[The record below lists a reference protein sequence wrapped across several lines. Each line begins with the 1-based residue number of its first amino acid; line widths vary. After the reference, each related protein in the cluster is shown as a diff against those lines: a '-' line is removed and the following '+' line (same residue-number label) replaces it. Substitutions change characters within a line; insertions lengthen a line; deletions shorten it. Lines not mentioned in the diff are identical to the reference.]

1 MLTYILRRTLTMI
14 PVVLVIS
21 VIVFWIIQLPPGDYV
36 SNRVLELQQEGEQLS
51 RVEQQALRDRYGLD
65 DPWYVQYLAW
75 IWGILTRGDLGYS
88 FAYSQPVLAV
98 MERYMATTLI
108 VAVASMAFTYL
119 VAIPI
124 GVYSAVKQYSL
135 GDYVFTTVGFLGMAT
150 PNFLLAIILMYLSYI
165 WFGDPMLGL
174 QSPEFSGQGW
184 SLARVADMLSHLVI
198 PVVVIGTASTCE
210 LIRVMRG
217 QMLDEMTKQHVLTAR
232 AKGVKESTNLRKYSL
247 RAALNPIVSTIGWS
261 LTAIFTGSTIT
272 AIVLNLPTQGPVM
285 LSALMAQDMYLAGA
299 WLGFMAI
306 LTVIGTL
313 ISDILLAW
321 LDPRIRDERRALA

>member
-1 MLTYILRRTLTMI
+1 MLKYIVRRMLMMI
-14 PVVLVIS
+14 PVVFVIS
-21 VIVFWIIQLPPGDYV
+21 VIIFWIIQLPPGDYADTHM
-36 SNRVLELQQEGEQLS
+36 RQLQAEGETFTLEDQE
-51 RVEQQALRDRYGLD
+51 RLRDRYGLD
-65 DPWYVQYLAW
+65 QPWYQQYFTWL
-75 IWGILTRGDLGYS
+75 WGILSQGDLGYS
-88 FAYSQPVLAV
+88 FAYNRPVTDV
-98 MERYMATTLI
+98 VNQYMATTLI
-108 VAVASMAFTYL
+108 VAGASMLFTYV

-135 GDYVFTTVGFLGMAT
+135 GDYVFTTIGFLGMAT
-150 PNFLLAIILMYLSYI
+150 PNFLLAIILMYLSFV

-174 QSPEFSGQGW
+174 QSAELRNAPW
-184 SLARVADMLSHLVI
+184 SVERVLDMLRHLII

-217 QMLDEMTKQHVLTAR
+217 QMLEEISKPNVLTAR
-232 AKGVKESTNLRKYSL
+232 AKGVKESRILRKYPF
-247 RAALNPIVSTIGWS
+247 RAALNPIVSTLGWS
-261 LTAIFTGSTIT
+261 LTGIFTGSTIT

-285 LSALMAQDMYLAGA
+285 LDALLAQDMYLAGA

-321 LDPRIRDERRALA
+321 LDPRIRDERIARS

>member
-1 MLTYILRRTLTMI
+1 MLKYIVRRVAMMI
-14 PVVLVIS
+14 PVVLIIS

-36 SNRVLELQQEGEQLS
+36 SGHVRALQLEGEQITAADRARL
-51 RVEQQALRDRYGLD
+51 EERYGLD
-65 DPWYVQYLAW
+65 QPWFVQYLSW
-75 IWGILTRGDLGYS
+75 MWGILTRGDLGYS
-88 FAYSQPVLAV
+88 FAYSRPVVAV
-98 MERYMATTLI
+98 IEQHMAMTLI
-108 VAVASMAFTYL
+108 VAVASTVFTYL

-135 GDYVFTTVGFLGMAT
+135 GDYVVTTVGFLGMAT
-150 PNFLLAIILMYLSYI
+150 PNFLLAIILMYLSFV

-174 QSPEFSGQGW
+174 QSPEHRGEDW
-184 SLARVADMLSHLVI
+184 SLARILDLLKHLII

-217 QMLDEMTKQHVLTAR
+217 QMLDEMRKPSVVTAR
-232 AKGVKESTNLRKYSL
+232 AKGVREGRILAKYPL
-247 RAALNPIVSTIGWS
+247 RAALNPIVSTLGWS

-285 LSALMAQDMYLAGA
+285 LDALLAQDMYLAGA

-321 LDPRIRDERRALA
+321 LDPRIRHERTASA

>member
-1 MLTYILRRTLTMI
+1 MLKYIARRTLMMI

-21 VIVFWIIQLPPGDYV
+21 VIVFWIIQLPPGDYADTHM
-36 SNRVLELQQEGEQLS
+36 RQLQAEGESFTLEDQE
-51 RVEQQALRDRYGLD
+51 RLRDRYGLD
-65 DPWYVQYLAW
+65 QPWYVQYFAW
-75 IWGILTRGDLGYS
+75 VWGILTRGDLGYS
-88 FAYSQPVLAV
+88 FAYNRPVTDV
-98 MERYMATTLI
+98 VNQYMATTLI
-108 VAVASMAFTYL
+108 VAGASMVFTYL

-150 PNFLLAIILMYLSYI
+150 PNFLLAIILMYLSFV

-174 QSPEFSGQGW
+174 QSPEFRGGGW
-184 SLARVADMLSHLVI
+184 SLGRVLDMLKHLII
-198 PVVVIGTASTCE
+198 PVVVIGTAATCE

-217 QMLDEMTKQHVLTAR
+217 QMLEELTKPSVITAR
-232 AKGVKESTNLRKYSL
+232 AKGVKESRILRKYPF
-247 RAALNPIVSTIGWS
+247 RAALNPIVSTLGWS
-261 LTAIFTGSTIT
+261 LTGIFTGSTIT

-285 LSALMAQDMYLAGA
+285 LDALLAQDMYLAGA

-321 LDPRIRDERRALA
+321 LDPRIRDERIAGT

>member
-1 MLTYILRRTLTMI
+1 MLTYILRRTLMMI

-36 SNRVLELQQEGEQLS
+36 SSHVMELQKEGEQLS
-51 RVEQQALRDRYGLD
+51 AAEQDALRERYGLD
-65 DPWYVQYLAW
+65 QPWYAQYLAW

-98 MERYMATTLI
+98 VERYMATTLI
-108 VAVASMAFTYL
+108 VAVASMVFTYV

-124 GVYSAVKQYSL
+124 GVYSAVKQYSV

-165 WFGDPMLGL
+165 WFGNPMLGL
-174 QSPEFSGQGW
+174 QSPEYAAQGW
-184 SLARVADMLSHLVI
+184 SPARVLDMLRHLVI

-285 LSALMAQDMYLAGA
+285 LDALMAQDMYLAGA

-321 LDPRIRDERRALA
+321 LDPRIRDERRARA